1 MFRRKSPA
9 KILSS
14 IIHRVKLAEM
24 KLRVAENIRRESRRR
39 PINELVV
46 TSAVAGIPVFPE
58 FLARIYVNAAVTDF
72 NKARKELL
80 RFKKEYVDKMK
91 YSVSMVLIRDKID
104 EAVST
109 LNEIMSI
116 NLASIDEVESRV
128 KKCTSLL
135 QEAINV
141 LDKYSS

>member
-1 MFRRKSPA
+1 MFRRKPPD

-24 KLRVAENIRRESRRR
+24 KLRVADNIRRENRWR

-46 TSAVAGIPVFPE
+46 TSAIAGMPISPE
-58 FLARIYVNAAVTDF
+58 FLARIYVNAAITDF

-80 RFKKEYVDKMK
+80 KFKKEYVDKMK

-104 EAVST
+104 EAILT

-116 NLASIDEVESRV
+116 NLASLEEVEPRV
-128 KKCTSLL
+128 RKCTSLL
-135 QEAINV
+135 QEAISV
-141 LDKYSS
+141 LEKYSS